1 MKNQL
6 WQFWIDVGGTFTDC
20 IACPPN
26 PKSEFLQR
34 HKLLSSAI
42 TPGLI
47 EHVEGNVLYDHRRQQ
62 DPPAFWNGAQLR
74 VLDCDGQL
82 IFESPIAESQEAS
95 LQLESE
101 FVLPAEYGSTG
112 LRYEIHTPLEAPLI
126 AIHYL
131 LGVPLTDSLPPVSL
145 RLGTTRGTNALLT
158 RTGARTLFVTTA
170 GFGDILH
177 IGNQDRPELF
187 TLNIQ
192 KPHPLFESTFEVQ
205 ERIDTNGEVLE
216 PLQIPLAREAFQQAR
231 QTGIQSIAICL
242 MNSYTNDI
250 HEQALKTLANE
261 LGFKDVSISSEVS
274 PLIKLVSRADT
285 TVLNSYLNPVLTDY
299 LNDIRQQLHPDSS
312 IRFMTSSGGLIPADL
327 FSGKDSILSG
337 PAGGVVGFSH
347 VAKQAGFQK
356 AIGFDM
362 GGTSTDVS
370 RYDGQFEYE
379 YETQKAGVRI
389 VTPMLAIETVA
400 AGGGSICS
408 FDGVKLTVG
417 PQSAG
422 SHPGP
427 ACYGQQGPL
436 TVTDLNLI
444 LGRILP
450 QQFSIP
456 LYPDAAIAR
465 LEALITEIHE
475 ATGHEYQL
483 HDLAEAFLTIANHN
497 MAQAIS
503 NISVAKG
510 YNPAE
515 YTLVNFGGA
524 ASQHVCQV
532 AQLLG
537 MTKIL
542 NHPDAGILSAYGI
555 GHANISR
562 QTNFGVYKPLT
573 QSVLDDL
580 QSPFKKASDTLI
592 DLVLNE
598 GIEHQNIH
606 VRVLAEVRPQG
617 IDATLTVELIA
628 GISNE
633 LIWSVDVDG
642 LQHRFQS
649 AHQRR
654 YGFTSDTELELVTLR
669 LEATGQTNPPETSM
683 ENPPLG
689 DKPPTEP
696 ASIYYQGKFHD
707 ACVYSRRTLQSGDLI
722 SGPAIITEAV
732 STTVIDPDWTAEVL
746 PDGMIVLNKSRDA
759 SDPQEVRNTTNSD
772 PALLEIYNNQFAS
785 IADQMGLTLQNTSS
799 SVNVKER
806 LDFSCAIFTASGGLV
821 VNAPHIPVH
830 LGAMGEAV
838 RAVIEDHH
846 QIQPGDVFITNDP
859 YRGGSHLPDITVITP
874 VFNSQHERLFF
885 TASRAHHSELG
896 GITPGSM
903 PPFSKSLAEEGVL
916 IRSQKIVNAGQS
928 EEIPLRALLGN
939 SAYPSRSIDANI
951 ADINA
956 QIAANRQGADDLQR
970 MIQRRG
976 ENNVLRYMDL
986 IQQAAAARTRQT
998 IRDLPDGVYQY
1009 EDVLDEHFTEPYE
1022 AKLCVTVTI
1031 EGDTATID
1039 FTGTSDVLPINL
1051 NANRAIVTAAVIYVL
1066 RLLINQ
1072 PIPLNQGVLD
1082 PITLVLPPCLLNP
1095 NAGPTASDSPA
1106 VVGGNVETS
1115 QRIVDVLIG
1124 ALQLSAA
1131 SQGTMNNLLFG
1142 DETFGYYETI
1152 CGGAGAT
1159 ALAHGA
1165 DAVHTHMTNT
1175 RITDPEILEQRYPV
1189 RLDQFSIRSGSG
1201 GRGIKHGGNGIIRKM
1216 TFLKSVTV
1224 SLLTQRRHSNAP
1236 PGIQGGLPG
1245 KPGLNLLTQS
1255 DGRQQTIS
1263 NRQQLS
1269 VMPGDQL
1276 TLETPGG
1283 GGWGKP

>member
-1 MKNQL
+1 M
-6 WQFWIDVGGTFTDC
+6 
-20 IACPPN
+20 
-26 PKSEFLQR
+26 SS
-34 HKLLSSAI
+34 LLTI
-42 TPGLI
+42 
-47 EHVEGNVLYDHRRQQ
+47 
-62 DPPAFWNGAQLR
+62 
-74 VLDCDGQL
+74 
-82 IFESPIAESQEAS
+82 
-95 LQLESE
+95 
-101 FVLPAEYGSTG
+101 
-112 LRYEIHTPLEAPLI
+112 LI
-126 AIHYL
+126 A
-131 LGVPLTDSLPPVSL
+131 
-145 RLGTTRGTNALLT
+145 
-158 RTGARTLFVTTA
+158 
-170 GFGDILH
+170 
-177 IGNQDRPELF
+177 
-187 TLNIQ
+187 
-192 KPHPLFESTFEVQ
+192 
-205 ERIDTNGEVLE
+205 
-216 PLQIPLAREAFQQAR
+216 
-231 QTGIQSIAICL
+231 
-242 MNSYTNDI
+242 
-250 HEQALKTLANE
+250 
-261 LGFKDVSISSEVS
+261 
-274 PLIKLVSRADT
+274 
-285 TVLNSYLNPVLTDY
+285 
-299 LNDIRQQLHPDSS
+299 
-312 IRFMTSSGGLIPADL
+312 
-327 FSGKDSILSG
+327 
-337 PAGGVVGFSH
+337 
-347 VAKQAGFQK
+347 
-356 AIGFDM
+356 
-362 GGTSTDVS
+362 
-370 RYDGQFEYE
+370 
-379 YETQKAGVRI
+379 
-389 VTPMLAIETVA
+389 
-400 AGGGSICS
+400 
-408 FDGVKLTVG
+408 
-417 PQSAG
+417 
-422 SHPGP
+422 
-427 ACYGQQGPL
+427 
-436 TVTDLNLI
+436 
-444 LGRILP
+444 
-450 QQFSIP
+450 
-456 LYPDAAIAR
+456 
-465 LEALITEIHE
+465 
-475 ATGHEYQL
+475 
-483 HDLAEAFLTIANHN
+483 
-497 MAQAIS
+497 
-503 NISVAKG
+503 
-510 YNPAE
+510 
-515 YTLVNFGGA
+515 
-524 ASQHVCQV
+524 
-532 AQLLG
+532 
-537 MTKIL
+537 
-542 NHPDAGILSAYGI
+542 
-555 GHANISR
+555 
-562 QTNFGVYKPLT
+562 
-573 QSVLDDL
+573 
-580 QSPFKKASDTLI
+580 
-592 DLVLNE
+592 
-598 GIEHQNIH
+598 
-606 VRVLAEVRPQG
+606 
-617 IDATLTVELIA
+617 
-628 GISNE
+628 
-633 LIWSVDVDG
+633 
-642 LQHRFQS
+642 
-649 AHQRR
+649 
-654 YGFTSDTELELVTLR
+654 
-669 LEATGQTNPPETSM
+669 
-683 ENPPLG
+683 
-689 DKPPTEP
+689 
-696 ASIYYQGKFHD
+696 
-707 ACVYSRRTLQSGDLI
+707 
-722 SGPAIITEAV
+722 
-732 STTVIDPDWTAEVL
+732 
-746 PDGMIVLNKSRDA
+746 
-759 SDPQEVRNTTNSD
+759 
-772 PALLEIYNNQFAS
+772 
-785 IADQMGLTLQNTSS
+785 
-799 SVNVKER
+799 
-806 LDFSCAIFTASGGLV
+806 
-821 VNAPHIPVH
+821 
-830 LGAMGEAV
+830 
-838 RAVIEDHH
+838 
-846 QIQPGDVFITNDP
+846 
-859 YRGGSHLPDITVITP
+859 VITP

-970 MIQRRG
+970 MIQRQG

-1201 GRGIKHGGNGIIRKM
+1201 GRGIKYGGNGIIRKM

>member
-26 PKSEFLQR
+26 QESESLQR

-42 TPGLI
+42 TPGLV
-47 EHVEGNVLYDHRRQQ
+47 EHVEGNVLHDHRRQQ

-74 VLDCDGQL
+74 VLDCHGQL
-82 IFESPIAESQEAS
+82 LFESTIAESREGS
-95 LQLESE
+95 LQLVSGFEI
-101 FVLPAEYGSTG
+101 PAEYATTE

-131 LGVPLTDSLPPVSL
+131 LGIPLTDSLPPVSL

-177 IGNQDRPELF
+177 IGNQDRPNLF

-192 KPHPLFESTFEVQ
+192 KPQPLFESTFEVQ
-205 ERIDTNGEVLE
+205 ERIDTNGEILE
-216 PLQIPLAREAFQQAR
+216 PLQMSPARETLEQAR
-231 QTGIQSIAICL
+231 QAGIQSIAICL
-242 MNSYTNDI
+242 MNSYANDI

-285 TVLNSYLNPVLTDY
+285 TVLNSYLNPVLTEY

-312 IRFMTSSGGLIPADL
+312 IRLMTSSGGLIPADS

-337 PAGGVVGFSH
+337 PAGGVVGFSQ
-347 VAKQAGFQK
+347 VAEQVGFQK

-370 RYDGQFEYE
+370 RFDGKFEYE

-408 FDGVKLTVG
+408 FDGVKLSVG

-456 LYPDAAIAR
+456 LYPEAATER
-465 LEALITEIHE
+465 LETLIAEIYE
-475 ATGHEYQL
+475 ATGHQYQL
-483 HDLAEAFLTIANHN
+483 YDLAEAFLTIANHN

-510 YNPAE
+510 YNPSE

-524 ASQHVCQV
+524 ASQHACQV

-562 QTNFGVYKPLT
+562 QANLGVYKPLSQT
-573 QSVLDDL
+573 VLDDL
-580 QSPFKKASDTLI
+580 QSSFKKASNTLI
-592 DLVLNE
+592 DLVRNE

-606 VRVLAEVRPQG
+606 VRVLAEIRPQG
-617 IDATLTVELIA
+617 IDASLTVEVIA
-628 GISNE
+628 GNSNE
-633 LIWSVDVDG
+633 LIWSVDADG

-654 YGFTSDTELELVTLR
+654 YGFTSDPELELVTLR
-669 LEATGQTNPPETSM
+669 LEATGQTNPPKTLM
-683 ENPPLG
+683 ENSPPG
-689 DKPPTEP
+689 DKPTTEP
-696 ASIYYQGKFHD
+696 TSIYYQGKFHD
-707 ACVYSRRTLQSGDLI
+707 ACVYSRCTLQTGDLI

-732 STTVIDPDWTAEVL
+732 STTVIDPGWTAEVL
-746 PDGMIVLNKSRDA
+746 SSGTIVLNHSQDA
-759 SDPQEVRNTTNSD
+759 SDSQVKNTTDSD

-806 LDFSCAIFTASGGLV
+806 LDFSCAIFTASGELV

-838 RAVIEDHH
+838 RAVIDDHH
-846 QIQPGDVFITNDP
+846 PMQPGDVFITNDP

-874 VFNSQHERLFF
+874 VFNPQQERLFF

-916 IRSQKIVNAGQS
+916 IHSQKIVNAGQS
-928 EEIPLRALLGN
+928 EESTLRALLGN
-939 SAYPSRSIDANI
+939 SDYPSRDIDANI

-976 ENNVLRYMDL
+976 EDNVLRYMDL
-986 IQQAAAARTRQT
+986 IQQAAASKTRQT
-998 IRDLPDGVYQY
+998 IRELPDGVYQY

-1031 EGDTATID
+1031 AGDTATID

-1072 PIPLNQGVLD
+1072 PIPLNQGVLE

-1095 NAGPTASDSPA
+1095 NAGVTPSESPA

-1189 RLDQFSIRSGSG
+1189 RLEQFSIRPESG
-1201 GRGIKHGGNGIIRKM
+1201 GQGAKRGGNGILRKM
-1216 TFLKSVTV
+1216 TFLKPVTV

-1245 KPGLNLLTQS
+1245 KPGLNILTHS
-1255 DGRQQTIS
+1255 DGSQQTLS

-1269 VMPGDQL
+1269 VLPGDQL

-1283 GGWGKP
+1283 GGWGTP